1 MSHGNPTAPP
11 TAHETAPDTQ
21 TLVALLQGL
30 MPLLLHI
37 QQSPPFGQLPFQLEP
52 GNLVAP
58 NLMLDHQAAVNLVE
72 DITADSLRTLS
83 AYLETHAGRH
93 AELQSCVGIVTQAVH
108 CFSARDYAQAF
119 GLIWQAYRMIATL
132 RAINP
137 QLPPLRMAGAANSP
151 SSPPTTSIH

>member
-11 TAHETAPDTQ
+11 AAHEGTDTQ

-37 QQSPPFGQLPFQLEP
+37 QQSPAFGQLPFQLER
-52 GNLVAP
+52 GNLVVP
-58 NLMLDHQAAVNLVE
+58 NAMLDHQAAVNLVE

-83 AYLETHAGRH
+83 TYLETHAGQH

-108 CFSARDYAQAF
+108 CFAARDYAQAF
-119 GLIWQAYRMIATL
+119 SLIWQAYRTIATL

-137 QLPPLRMAGAANSP
+137 HLPPLRMVGPANTS